1 MNLRSKRET
10 ESASSGHASDVRAPL
25 YSHIFMTIFVVL
37 ILLIIIILILIII
50 ILLKLMICISLPHG
64 RLVIPT
70 SRPAGGAAAPTGLV
84 QKKSHSDVLLS
95 RQSPLPLQTKT
106 NRELLWIWF

>member
-1 MNLRSKRET
+1 
-10 ESASSGHASDVRAPL
+10 
-25 YSHIFMTIFVVL
+25 MTIFVVL
-37 ILLIIIILILIII
+37 ILIIIIILILIII
-50 ILLKLMICISLPHG
+50 ILKLMICISLPHG

-84 QKKSHSDVLLS
+84 QKKSHSDVFLS

-106 NRELLWIWF
+106 NRELPWIWF